1 MKNIP
6 IGQILVENGFLKEDQ
21 LEEALEKQRSE
32 PGKKLGDVLLEL
44 GYVSE
49 TQLAQAL
56 SIRLK
61 VPFIDLTTTKIDI
74 EAVKK
79 IPEAIA
85 KKNCCVAF
93 QMTDSRL
100 TVATDDP
107 INFYIFEELKVI
119 SGMEIHAMIAT
130 RTAINETISKAYSQQ
145 TVSNV
150 MDNLNK
156 EYTGNTDSV
165 IQDDPE

>member
-6 IGQILVENGFLKEDQ
+6 IGQILVENGFLKEEQ
-21 LEEALEKQRSE
+21 LNEALEKQRTE
-32 PGKKLGDVLLEL
+32 PGKKLGDVLLGL

-79 IPEAIA
+79 IPEQ
-85 KKNCCVAF
+85 K
-93 QMTDSRL
+93 
-100 TVATDDP
+100 
-107 INFYIFEELKVI
+107 
-119 SGMEIHAMIAT
+119 G
-130 RTAINETISKAYSQQ
+130 
-145 TVSNV
+145 
-150 MDNLNK
+150 
-156 EYTGNTDSV
+156 
-165 IQDDPE
+165 

>member
-6 IGQILVENGFLKEDQ
+6 IGQILVENGFLKEEQ
-21 LEEALEKQRSE
+21 LQQALEKQKTE
-32 PGKKLGDVLLEL
+32 NGKKLGDVLLEM

-61 VPFIDLTTTKIDI
+61 VPFVDLTTTKIDI

-93 QMTDSRL
+93 
-100 TVATDDP
+100 
-107 INFYIFEELKVI
+107 
-119 SGMEIHAMIAT
+119 
-130 RTAINETISKAYSQQ
+130 
-145 TVSNV
+145 
-150 MDNLNK
+150 
-156 EYTGNTDSV
+156 
-165 IQDDPE
+165 